1 MKILASDLKRGIIK
15 ININDNNDLWHLENL
30 IEEGDFVTART
41 MRSVFIERE
50 GRKIKVER
58 KPMKLKI
65 EVEKVEYH
73 KYANKLRI
81 MGKIV
86 EGPEKVS
93 IGSYHTIEAEIGSI
107 LTIEKKK
114 WKKYQLERLKRAQ
127 LRVPAVLLVV
137 VDFEEAT
144 FAQLKESGVSY
155 ILELKNPHSM
165 KEEKQE
171 EFYKNVI
178 SEIEKRSEDVKGV
191 VLAGPGF
198 AKEHIFNIIK
208 EKNPKLASRIVQDSC
223 SSASRAG
230 INELLKRKS
239 IQKIV
244 VRSKILEESRLVE
257 EFFYHLNRDDGLATY
272 GFEQVKNAMGM
283 GAIKTL
289 LVSEEKIRDKKV
301 ENLAKEVER
310 KGGKVEIISRV
321 HDLGERFSGMSG
333 LGAILRFRISY

>member
-1 MKILASDLKRGIIK
+1 MKIVSSDLKKGIVK
-15 ININDNNDLWHLENL
+15 IRVNDNNDLWHLENL
-30 IEEGDFVTART
+30 IEKGDFVTART

-50 GRKIKVER
+50 GRKIKVEK

-73 KYANKLRI
+73 KYANKLRV

-86 EGPEKVS
+86 EGPEEVS
-93 IGSYHTIEAEIGSI
+93 IGSYHTIEVEVGSV
-107 LTIEKKK
+107 LTIKKQE

-127 LRVPAVLLVV
+127 LKVPTVLLVAA
-137 VDFEEAT
+137 DFEEAT
-144 FAQLKESGVSY
+144 FAELKESGVDY
-155 ILELKNPHSM
+155 VLEVKNPHSM

-171 EFYKNVI
+171 EFYKKVA
-178 SEIEKRSEDVKGV
+178 SEIEKRSENVKGV

-198 AKEHIFNIIK
+198 AKEHIFAIIK
-208 EKNPKLASRIVQDSC
+208 ERNPELAGKIIQDSC

-244 VRSKILEESRLVE
+244 TRSKILEESHLVE
-257 EFFYHLNRDDGLATY
+257 EFFYHLNKDDGLVTY
-272 GFEQVKNAMGM
+272 GFEEVKNAIKM

-289 LVSEEKIRDKKV
+289 LVSEEKIRDEEV
-301 ENLAKEVER
+301 ESLAREVER
-310 KGGKVEIISRV
+310 KGGKVEIISKM
-321 HDLGERFSGMSG
+321 HDLGKQFSGMGG
-333 LGAILRFRISY
+333 LGALLRFRINY